1 MVNPLTRNDVTS
13 AITGLGAASFG
24 THLWL
29 FLAYVSS
36 HPRQPD
42 AELGFIHALTYHGS
56 NIYVTDAEATGLALL
71 WIAFFVSII
80 LAGILTRRGER
91 DFAGATST
99 EREKIIFAGS
109 LLIYTAAIYLAGQSM
124 ANFAVSHG
132 IILHL

>member
-1 MVNPLTRNDVTS
+1 MMNPLTRNDITS

-42 AELGFIHALTYHGS
+42 TELGFTHALSYHGAYV
-56 NIYVTDAEATGLALL
+56 YVTDAEATGLALL
-71 WIAFFVSII
+71 LIAFFVSIV
-80 LAGILTRRGER
+80 LAGVLTRRGER
-91 DFAGATST
+91 DFASST
-99 EREKIIFAGS
+99 AREKIIFACS
-109 LLIYTAAIYLAGQSM
+109 LLIYTGAIYLAGRSM